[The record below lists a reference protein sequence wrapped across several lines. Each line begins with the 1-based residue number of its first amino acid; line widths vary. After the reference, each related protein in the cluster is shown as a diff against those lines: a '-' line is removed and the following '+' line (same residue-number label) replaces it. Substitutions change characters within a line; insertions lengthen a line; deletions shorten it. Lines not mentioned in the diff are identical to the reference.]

1 MIMFRKLLYSSLFS
15 LLALVTI
22 SAQSVAIVDVTNIL
36 DNMDDFLDAQ
46 DKLDKQAADWNQ
58 EIAKEYD
65 KIKSMYNKYQAEQVL
80 LSDELKKRREDE
92 ITQREAQ
99 VRELQRAKFGPEGE
113 LFLRRQQLVSPIQ
126 EKVFREIESYASEKG
141 IDIILDKSSSAGI
154 LFASEQYDK
163 TDIIKR
169 RLGIR

>member
-1 MIMFRKLLYSSLFS
+1 MFRKLIYSSLFS
-15 LLALVTI
+15 LLALATI
-22 SAQSVAIVDVTNIL
+22 SAQSVGIVDVTNIL
-36 DNMDDFLDAQ
+36 DNMDEYLDAQ
-46 DKLDKQAADWNQ
+46 DKLDKLAADWNQ

-80 LSDELKKRREDE
+80 LTDELRTRREND
-92 ITQREAQ
+92 ITSREAQ

-126 EKVFREIESYASEKG
+126 EKVFNEIESYANEKG
-141 IDIILDKSSSAGI
+141 IDIMLDKSSSAGI
-154 LFASEQYDK
+154 LFASEEYDK
-163 TDIIKR
+163 TSIIKK